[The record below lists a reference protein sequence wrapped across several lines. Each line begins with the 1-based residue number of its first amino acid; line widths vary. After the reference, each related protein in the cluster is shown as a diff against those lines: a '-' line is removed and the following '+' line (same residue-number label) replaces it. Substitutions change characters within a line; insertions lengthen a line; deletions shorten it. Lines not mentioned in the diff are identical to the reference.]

1 MSDRLRLDLVLNDF
15 VACAL
20 ALGEITVLSD
30 GLRWRPLIDVSD
42 MARAIEWAMTRSAEN
57 GGRYL
62 AVNAGSNGW
71 NYQVKDIAEAVTAEL
86 PGTTISVNQKRSSR
100 WATPTASTSPSTGRL
115 RRFTNRRWHSRKQCG
130 PCGSGSSA
138 SVSPIRISA
147 VRAGSACASSRS
159 TSSLV
164 GCRRGSGGWPTALA
178 RGRECRM
185 KFTAIWQSK
194 KPHELPWIAEIFG
207 DLIAEH
213 VFDGNHEVVLDD
225 AILLDGFIKRVPHDY
240 YRKFEGK
247 NAFLV
252 HFLDET
258 YEGGY
263 ERYDHFRGVIR
274 NFWSTAFNP
283 RKVFI
288 LPTGYWNPAKPQ
300 FKTFTPASRRKYLW
314 SFDGEL
320 RKSSRL
326 DAVKALRRIEP
337 HFLRDTGPTYEKP
350 TLSFK
355 PEYQEVLTDSAF
367 APAPMGNVTLET
379 FRMYEALELGSIPL
393 IETRRAYPYFEHVL
407 GRHPLPSFERWSDAT
422 AFVERY
428 ARDPAA
434 LDALQRSC
442 LDWWADFKV
451 GLSGRVRDFIA
462 SAPQDRQG
470 EAAFHTALPH
480 PIWQV
485 AELVH
490 QHSFAA
496 LRRRAVRQLRRVLF
510 EQRFRSSP

>member
-1 MSDRLRLDLVLNDF
+1 
-15 VACAL
+15 
-20 ALGEITVLSD
+20 
-30 GLRWRPLIDVSD
+30 
-42 MARAIEWAMTRSAEN
+42 
-57 GGRYL
+57 
-62 AVNAGSNGW
+62 
-71 NYQVKDIAEAVTAEL
+71 
-86 PGTTISVNQKRSSR
+86 
-100 WATPTASTSPSTGRL
+100 
-115 RRFTNRRWHSRKQCG
+115 
-130 PCGSGSSA
+130 
-138 SVSPIRISA
+138 
-147 VRAGSACASSRS
+147 
-159 TSSLV
+159 
-164 GCRRGSGGWPTALA
+164 
-178 RGRECRM
+178 M
-185 KFTAIWQSK
+185 KFSAIWQSK

-300 FKTFTPASRRKYLW
+300 FKAFTPASRRKYLW

-393 IETRRAYPYFEHVL
+393 IETRRAYPYFEYVL
-407 GRHPLPSFERWSDAT
+407 GSHPLPSFERWSDAT

-442 LDWWADFKV
+442 LGWWADFKV

-485 AELVH
+485 AELAH

>member
-1 MSDRLRLDLVLNDF
+1 
-15 VACAL
+15 
-20 ALGEITVLSD
+20 
-30 GLRWRPLIDVSD
+30 
-42 MARAIEWAMTRSAEN
+42 
-57 GGRYL
+57 
-62 AVNAGSNGW
+62 
-71 NYQVKDIAEAVTAEL
+71 
-86 PGTTISVNQKRSSR
+86 
-100 WATPTASTSPSTGRL
+100 
-115 RRFTNRRWHSRKQCG
+115 
-130 PCGSGSSA
+130 
-138 SVSPIRISA
+138 
-147 VRAGSACASSRS
+147 
-159 TSSLV
+159 
-164 GCRRGSGGWPTALA
+164 
-178 RGRECRM
+178 M

-194 KPHELPWIAEIFG
+194 KPHELPWIEEIFG

-288 LPTGYWNPAKPQ
+288 LPTGYRNPAKPQ

-350 TLSFK
+350 MLSFK
-355 PEYQEVLTDSAF
+355 PEYQEVLSDSAF

-393 IETRRAYPYFEHVL
+393 IETRRTYRYFEYVL
-407 GRHPLPSFERWSDAT
+407 GSHPLPSFERWGDAT

-428 ARDPAA
+428 ARDPAE
-434 LDALQRSC
+434 LDALQRAC

-451 GLSGRVRDFIA
+451 GLSRRVRDFIV
-462 SAPQDRQG
+462 SAPRD
-470 EAAFHTALPH
+470 LPG
-480 PIWQV
+480 
-485 AELVH
+485 
-490 QHSFAA
+490 
-496 LRRRAVRQLRRVLF
+496 RGRVPH
-510 EQRFRSSP
+510 RSSSSDLAGCRARPSA